1 MKNKQITA
9 VEDGE
14 MYENNPET
22 FVSRNTIGSNQITKW
37 T

>member
-1 MKNKQITA
+1 
-9 VEDGE
+9 

-37 T
+37 TYANLENVLIIVR